1 MVAAGEAEAGSA
13 GEQPARII
21 LPETHSDEH
30 REVGLAFFPVSF
42 YPISFYLVLI
52 SG

>member
-1 MVAAGEAEAGSA
+1 MNTAGEAEAGSA

-21 LPETHSDEH
+21 LPETHSDEF
-30 REVGLAFFPVSF
+30 REGGDPIFPVLL
-42 YPISFYLVLI
+42 PA